1 VRASRL
7 LSLLLLLQ
15 NRERMTARELA
26 AELGVSP
33 RTIYRDADALSA
45 AGVPI
50 YAERGPAGG
59 FRLLDGYRTR
69 LTGLTGEEA
78 EAIFLAGLPGPA
90 AELGFGEALAAAQ
103 LKLLAALPAARQAEA
118 ARLRERF
125 LLDAPG
131 WYHDGEPTPHLSS
144 LVEAV
149 WEERPVRVRYRR
161 WGGEVERRLEPLAVV
176 LKGGMWYLVAAVDDQ
191 IRTYRVSRI
200 LSLEKLDGQFGR
212 PPGFD
217 LTAYWAGWSARFQR
231 EMYRARVTLRVS
243 AEGLGRL
250 GVLFGPAVARAV
262 REHGA
267 EPDAAGWRLVEI
279 PVESIRHAAVELL
292 KLGAEAEVVAPV
304 ELRERMATTA
314 AAMARMY
321 EQSRIGDDFT

>member
-1 VRASRL
+1 MRSSRL
-7 LSLLLLLQ
+7 LSFLLLLQ
-15 NRERMTARELA
+15 SRDRMTARAVA
-26 AELGVSP
+26 AELDVSL

-78 EAIFLAGLPGPA
+78 AAIFLAGLPGPA
-90 AELGFGEALAAAQ
+90 AELGFGVALAAAQ

-131 WYHDGEPTPHLSS
+131 WYHDGEPTPYLSD

-149 WEERPVRVRYRR
+149 WQERPVAVRYRR

-176 LKGGMWYLVAAVDDQ
+176 LKGGVWYLVAAVDGQ
-191 IRTYRVSRI
+191 TRTYRVSRI
-200 LSLEKLDGQFGR
+200 LSLEPLAERFER
-212 PPGFD
+212 PADFD
-217 LTAYWAGWSARFQR
+217 LAVYWEGWAERFQR
-231 EMYRARVTLRVS
+231 EMYRSRVTLRAS

-250 GVLFGPAVARAV
+250 AVLFGPAVARAAQQHV
-262 REHGA
+262 A
-267 EPDAAGWRLVEI
+267 EPDADGWRLVEI
-279 PVESIRHAAVELL
+279 PVESLGHAALELL
-292 KLGAEAEVVAPV
+292 KLGAEAEVVSPI
-304 ELRERMATTA
+304 ELREQLAATA
-314 AAMARMY
+314 AAMARVY
-321 EQSRIGDDFT
+321 QTE